1 MSRNELYQDKESGYF
16 SSIRWDIISFIPDG
30 DHSVLEIGCGNGNT
44 LITLRELNKA
54 REIVG
59 IEINYDCLRG
69 NCDQLDGFLVG
80 DVEEIEP
87 AFGEDHFDY
96 IILGD
101 VLEHLVDPAAVLKR
115 YSSFLKSTGYII
127 ASIPNIKNYRV
138 LLDLV
143 LYDKFE
149 YADAGIL
156 DRSHLR
162 FFTRREMCN
171 LFQQAGLS
179 VISVQPKFGGGHLD
193 KIDRRLNN
201 SLGRYLPARSFLTV
215 QYIIKATRRGGTTS
229 V

>member
-30 DHSVLEIGCGNGNT
+30 DHSVLKIGCGNGNT
-44 LITLRELNKA
+44 LITLKELNKA

-59 IEINYDCLRG
+59 IEINCDCLRG
-69 NCDQLDGFLVG
+69 NYDQLDGFLVG

-127 ASIPNIKNYRV
+127 ASIPNIKPT
-138 LLDLV
+138 
-143 LYDKFE
+143 F
-149 YADAGIL
+149 
-156 DRSHLR
+156 RSNTTNFKNNQQSQANLKLGYYIFKHL
-162 FFTRREMCN
+162 
-171 LFQQAGLS
+171 A
-179 VISVQPKFGGGHLD
+179 K
-193 KIDRRLNN
+193 
-201 SLGRYLPARSFLTV
+201 SF
-215 QYIIKATRRGGTTS
+215 
-229 V
+229 